1 MEVLRV
7 DLDWSGVIV
16 YKGLAL
22 FNVSMAGGAHMAGR
36 PGGIIGEL
44 NERTER
50 VYNTQPR

>member
-22 FNVSMAGGAHMAGR
+22 FIISVREVGIRQVGLGG
-36 PGGIIGEL
+36 
-44 NERTER
+44 
-50 VYNTQPR
+50 

>member
-22 FNVSMAGGAHMAGR
+22 FNVSMQEVRIWQVGLGG
-36 PGGIIGEL
+36 
-44 NERTER
+44 
-50 VYNTQPR
+50 

>member
-22 FNVSMAGGAHMAGR
+22 FIISVQEVGIGQVGLGG
-36 PGGIIGEL
+36 
-44 NERTER
+44 
-50 VYNTQPR
+50 

>member
-22 FNVSMAGGAHMAGR
+22 FNISVQEVGIWQVGLGG
-36 PGGIIGEL
+36 
-44 NERTER
+44 
-50 VYNTQPR
+50 

>member
-22 FNVSMAGGAHMAGR
+22 FIISVQEVGIRQVGLGG
-36 PGGIIGEL
+36 
-44 NERTER
+44 
-50 VYNTQPR
+50 